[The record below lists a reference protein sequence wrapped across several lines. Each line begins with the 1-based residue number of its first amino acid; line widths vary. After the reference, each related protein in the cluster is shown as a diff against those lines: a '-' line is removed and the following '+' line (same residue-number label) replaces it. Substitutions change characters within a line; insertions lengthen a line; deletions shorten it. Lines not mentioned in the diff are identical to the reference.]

1 MIPAH
6 RDVDADPPGRRLG
19 RRRDPPPWTLYE
31 RFGDVGVLAAQ
42 FDSARRW
49 VDLIDRLAGPDRLW
63 NTGFQLGDWLDP
75 AAPPQDPADARTDR
89 YLVATAYFAKSARTV
104 ARMAAVLGRTD
115 DEARYLAARRRG
127 RCRVRR
133 RVRAAGRAR

>member
-1 MIPAH
+1 MSPT
-6 RDVDADPPGRRLG
+6 LT
-19 RRRDPPPWTLYE
+19 PWTLYE
-31 RFGDVGVLAAQ
+31 RFGDVGILAAQ

-49 VDLIDRLAGPDRLW
+49 VDLVSSIAGPDRLW

-75 AAPPQDPADARTDR
+75 AAPPQDPADAATDR

-115 DEARYLAARRRG
+115 DEAHYVALADEIRRRL
-127 RCRVRR
+127 RAPRTCCRT
-133 RVRAAGRAR
+133 AA